1 MVTPESR
8 EKFLKRRIDSRA
20 GVAVSSRAPMRISY
34 KKQIVRS
41 VVVLLAAGV
50 VAAIGG
56 TPESPQGGAEGALAK
71 WWNGKY
77 FTGEWFGAHQALN
90 DRGIDLRGKWVG
102 VYYGVVDS
110 ERGARG
116 FFDQEIAFDAEV
128 DVAKLT
134 GAESVRGLSA
144 FGGGRWRDPRGA
156 SNPNTFV
163 EGNPMFNPGRYQSG
177 TQWRLTHFGLAYA
190 TSEVFGIKNF
200 LMVKGGWLQPIK
212 EFIAQPLSLL
222 FVNNVIGSSK
232 GLGHNM
238 PWSSSLSTWGG
249 VVQVKPADSAY
260 IRGGLFMAAPRL
272 PSTGNHG
279 LAFEGYAQ
287 DPSRNG
293 LMVIG
298 EAGWTP
304 KFGESKLS
312 GKYAA
317 GGYFHGVE
325 ADAFG
330 GASSQE
336 GVYGFYFQADQMLY
350 REASPT
356 SASASNG
363 KSFKSPVAAS
373 VSEQGLSMFNLINF
387 APGDVNLITFYFQS
401 GLVYKGAIPGRDD
414 DQTMCAVAYGSYS
427 GENIHAIQ
435 DSGIASQP
443 NFTAVLEADYRIQ
456 LNAWAYIQPYA
467 QYVIRPS
474 GAAAISNATVLGFM
488 AGIAF

>member
-1 MVTPESR
+1 M
-8 EKFLKRRIDSRA
+8 KN
-20 GVAVSSRAPMRISY
+20 SY
-34 KKQIVRS
+34 KTQAAR
-41 VVVLLAAGV
+41 LALILFAGI
-50 VAAIGG
+50 AAATAG
-56 TPESPQGGAEGALAK
+56 TADSPQGNSEGALAT
-71 WWNGKY
+71 WWHGKY
-77 FTGEWFGAHQALN
+77 FTGEWFGAREALS

-116 FFDQEIAFDAEV
+116 FFDQEITFDGEV

-144 FGGGRWRDPRGA
+144 FGGVRWRDPRGA

-177 TQWRLTHFGLAYA
+177 TQWRFTHFGLAYA
-190 TSEVFGIKNF
+190 TPEVFGIKNF
-200 LMVKGGWLQPIK
+200 LSVKGGWLQPIK
-212 EFIAQPLSLL
+212 EFIVQPLSLL

-232 GLGHNM
+232 GLGYNM

-249 VVQVKPADSAY
+249 VVQVRPADSAY
-260 IRGGLFMAAPRL
+260 LRGGLFMAAPRL
-272 PSTGNHG
+272 TATGNHG

-293 LMVIG
+293 LMVMG

-304 KFGESKLS
+304 KLGTSKLP

-325 ADAFG
+325 ADTFVTG
-330 GASSQE
+330 STQD

-350 REASPT
+350 REPSPE
-356 SASASNG
+356 AEPVADG
-363 KSFKSPVAAS
+363 KSFKSPVAAAAPL
-373 VSEQGLSMFNLINF
+373 SEQGLSMFNLINF

-401 GLVYKGAIPGRDD
+401 GLVYRGAIPGRDN
-414 DQTMCAVAYGSYS
+414 DQAMCAVAFGSYS
-427 GENIHAIQ
+427 GDNIHAIQ
-435 DSGIASQP
+435 SRGIENQP

-456 LNAWAYIQPYA
+456 LNEWAYIQPYA